1 MSGFYDREDIEQEGT
16 VKKTIVVAIC
26 MASIVFFVFLLCLYQ
41 GTKPKHNQ
49 SSDSIDN
56 TYNAEEQSE
65 DDFNIGKSNL
75 KSDDLDFW
83 DMFGTKKKDDYIEEK
98 KDDTEGTPAVFSE
111 QGVKPDRIDQK
122 EENTENSDFE
132 TGDPHEGTH
141 IALTDS
147 NGKKT
152 WYELQ
157 DIDKSMYSANNLK
170 TTDNGM
176 VKYDDGYYKS
186 AFGMEVSSDIG
197 AVDMTSAKGNGI
209 NFVMIRSHKRD
220 SNTGAIIADPDFTNN
235 LGNATKE
242 GFFIGLT
249 VDSQAISDTEAI
261 EEANY
266 AIATATPIGPKY
278 PIAINIPD
286 LDNEEMRISKISNVQ
301 RTSAIKAFC
310 DQVRSYGF
318 KPIIHATKKDF
329 ITKINVEDLA
339 AYDIWVT
346 DENNDSTSNSPYFT
360 DYPYKF
366 TMWQYNSGTN
376 ICGING
382 DTNLSISFVNYEQN

>member
-1 MSGFYDREDIEQEGT
+1 MSGFYDNEDIESKST
-16 VKKTIVVAIC
+16 IKKTIVVAIC
-26 MASIVFFVFLLCLYQ
+26 MASIVFLVFLICLYQ
-41 GTKPKHNQ
+41 GTRPKHSQ
-49 SSDSIDN
+49 KVESINNND
-56 TYNAEEQSE
+56 NAEIQSD
-65 DDFNIGKSNL
+65 DDFSIGKSNL
-75 KSDDLDFW
+75 KSNDLDFW
-83 DMFGTKKKDDYIEEK
+83 DMFGSNKKDDYIEDK
-98 KDDTEGTPAVFSE
+98 KDDSQGTPAVFSE

-122 EENTENSDFE
+122 EENNVDSDFE

-141 IALTDS
+141 IAITGSD
-147 NGKKT
+147 GKEI

-170 TTDNGM
+170 STENGM

-186 AFGMEVSSDIG
+186 ALGMEVSSDMGSI
-197 AVDMTSAKGNGI
+197 DMTSAKENGI
-209 NFVMIRSHKRD
+209 TFVMIRSHKRD
-220 SNTGAIIADPDFTNN
+220 SNSGLISADTNFTNN
-235 LGNATKE
+235 VGNATKE
-242 GFFIGLT
+242 GLFIGIT
-249 VDSQAISDTEAI
+249 VDSQAISDTEAV

-286 LDNEEMRISKISNVQ
+286 MDDTQMRISKISNDQ

-329 ITKINVEDLA
+329 ITKINVEDLT

-346 DENNDSTSNSPYFT
+346 DEEESSDAQKPYFT

-376 ICGING
+376 LCGING
-382 DTNLSISFVNYEQN
+382 SSKLAISFVNYEQN